1 MGKAKRRAEKRDQE
15 AEFREESTPVSDP
28 EVHANPERRRFTV
41 GYKLR
46 ILQEA
51 DACDRPGDIGAL
63 LRREGL
69 YHSNLLTWRRQSE
82 KGVLEALGAKK
93 RGRKKKSVNPLSRR
107 VQELEEENRKLAERL
122 KKAEMIID
130 VQKKVSE
137 IFKEMD
143 SLDPENEGSD

>member
-1 MGKAKRRAEKRDQE
+1 MAESKRRPEKRDQE
-15 AEFREESTPVSDP
+15 AEAQEESTLAPDP
-28 EVHANPERRRFTV
+28 EVQANPERRRFTI

-51 DACDRPGDIGAL
+51 DACDQPGDIGAL

-69 YHSNLLTWRRQSE
+69 YHSNLLTWRRQRE
-82 KGVLEALGAKK
+82 EGALEALGAKK
-93 RGRKKKSVNPLSRR
+93 RGRKKKPVNALSRR
-107 VQELEEENRKLAERL
+107 VQELEKENRKLAERL

-137 IFKEMD
+137 IFKEMEQ
-143 SLDPENEGSD
+143 SDPENNGSD

>member
-1 MGKAKRRAEKRDQE
+1 MAKAKRRPEKRDQE
-15 AEFREESTPVSDP
+15 AEAQEESTLAPDP
-28 EVHANPERRRFTV
+28 EVQGNPERRRFTV

-69 YHSNLLTWRRQSE
+69 YHSNLLTWRRQRE
-82 KGVLEALGAKK
+82 NGTLEALGTKK
-93 RGRKKKSVNPLSRR
+93 RGRKKKPVNALSCR
-107 VQELEEENRKLAERL
+107 VQELEEENRRLTERL

-137 IFKEMD
+137 IFKEMKP
-143 SLDPENEGSD
+143 SDPENDGSD